1 MVLVWRMPCACMKR
15 LNAHDTV
22 LRMDA
27 LYKELF
33 GNEYPPPERKS

>member
-1 MVLVWRMPCACMKR
+1 MPCACMKR